1 MDAKMKTIPKKM
13 RSALA
18 FLLITVILC
27 SSAFTLTGCESADS
41 VYIKSAGWDVDM
53 DTFHDVYVT
62 RYTDMLGDMQRKYSL
77 NGAERYVDVFED
89 NAKMYMYASN
99 FTLCLY
105 IGNLINRG
113 ELIIQLYYYGEYK
126 EDLQN
131 YEAQKTLLALVSEI
145 IDTIGF
151 DTELDENPDMFL
163 NLYNEAR
170 EIEAELKA
178 EKEESGKTE
187 EDDEDDEKPTATHF
201 VFNEGELEDL
211 GYTVTLGYMSDP
223 YFYMMRKEAA
233 TEDKEIPVNFY
244 MFYGLMKTLP
254 DTAE

>member
-1 MDAKMKTIPKKM
+1 MNTFVKKM

-18 FLLITVILC
+18 FLLIIVILC
-27 SSAFTLTGCESADS
+27 STALSFTGCASADAE
-41 VYIKSAGWDVDM
+41 YIKSTGWDVDM
-53 DTFHDVYVT
+53 DTFHHRYVT
-62 RYTDMLGDMQRKYSL
+62 EYTDMFGDMQRKYSL

-170 EIEAELKA
+170 EIEAQLKA
-178 EKEESGKTE
+178 EKEESKGEGGE
-187 EDDEDDEKPTATHF
+187 EDTDESDDEKPTATHY
-201 VFNEGELEDL
+201 VFNEGELSEL

-223 YFYMMRKEAA
+223 YFYLMRKEGALDD
-233 TEDKEIPVNFY
+233 EEIPVNFY